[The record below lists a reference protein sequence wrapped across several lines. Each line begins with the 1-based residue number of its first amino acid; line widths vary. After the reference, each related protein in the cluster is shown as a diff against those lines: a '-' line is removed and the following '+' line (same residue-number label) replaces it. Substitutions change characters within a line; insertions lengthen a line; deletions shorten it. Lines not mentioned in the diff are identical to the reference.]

1 MISYT
6 DGDDAYNWIQILNK
20 KGIKEVQKQVMSLIR
35 HTFPHRSIPEP
46 NQFKA
51 YPWDRGCSYW
61 TSGTYDVAASLEK
74 SYQISPKIYACGE
87 SLSFKQAWV
96 ESALESATNLLKRL

>member
-6 DGDDAYNWIQILNK
+6 DGDDAYNWIQILKK
-20 KGIKEVQKQVMSLIR
+20 KGIKEVQKQIMSLIR

-46 NQFKA
+46 NQFKV
-51 YPWDRGCSYW
+51 YPWERGCSYW
-61 TSGTYDVAASLEK
+61 TSGNYDVTAALEK

-87 SLSFKQAWV
+87 SLSHKQAWV
-96 ESALESATNLLKRL
+96 ESALESATNLLAKL